1 LQLEEKRR
9 HLRGRT
15 SSTVLSDDLRKA
27 LARSIEIGL
36 DSLGGNVGRVI
47 LYHMEKEYSLTLDDM
62 IERPESFVEA
72 LQRMFGDGA
81 FTLEQIVVETVLQ
94 NIPVARESLQ
104 TRRFS
109 RLIDE
114 LRQKIGLCVA
124 SE

>member
-9 HLRGRT
+9 HPRSKTG
-15 SSTVLSDDLRKA
+15 SPVLSEDLRKA

-47 LYHMEKEYSLTLDDM
+47 LYHMERKYSLTLDDM
-62 IERPESFVEA
+62 IDRPESFVEA
-72 LQRMFGDGA
+72 LQGMFGDGA
-81 FTLEQIVVETVLQ
+81 FTLEQMVVETVLQ
-94 NIPVARESLQ
+94 NIPIARESLQ

-109 RLIDE
+109 RLISE
-114 LRQKIGLCVA
+114 LRQKIDLCAA